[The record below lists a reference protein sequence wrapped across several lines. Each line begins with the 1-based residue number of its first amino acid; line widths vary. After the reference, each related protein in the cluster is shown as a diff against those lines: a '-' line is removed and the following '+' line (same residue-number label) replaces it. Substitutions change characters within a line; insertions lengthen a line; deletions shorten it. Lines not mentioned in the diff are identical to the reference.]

1 MRPAPVKVHSAQDRA
16 DRNIPDARAIHCIM
30 EAGADAAAGF
40 PPHSF
45 SGGDQSMKQFRFY
58 LFAGVV
64 VLYMLSLLIVP
75 AEYAAAVRG
84 SITSCLEN
92 IVPSLFLFM
101 VATQICMEYGILSRL
116 LRPFS
121 GVMRLLRLPPA
132 AFEALVIGNVAG
144 FPMGAR
150 VACRLYTDGRLERG
164 QAERLLAFCNNCGPA
179 FLIGAVGAAIWG
191 DAGLGVALWGVQL
204 AASLVVGLL
213 FRGRRETYAAAPG
226 TQRDAPRLRRSFSA
240 AFVAAVKNSAVSVL
254 YVCAFIVFM
263 SCASVILRFGGF
275 STRLGAFEGLLLG
288 VFEITMGIGALP
300 GRSALAF
307 AMACAIAGFGGLSVH
322 CQTLLFTEGAGLRA
336 RKYFLGKTLQGA
348 ISFPL
353 GFGIYRLLCGDA
365 TVFAGPDVR
374 ISPAPVIHILIIVA
388 IACIGIVF
396 LHRILFP
403 EK

>member
-1 MRPAPVKVHSAQDRA
+1 
-16 DRNIPDARAIHCIM
+16 
-30 EAGADAAAGF
+30 
-40 PPHSF
+40 
-45 SGGDQSMKQFRFY
+45 
-58 LFAGVV
+58 
-64 VLYMLSLLIVP
+64 MLSLLIVP

-213 FRGRRETYAAAPG
+213 FRGRRETYDAAPG

-307 AMACAIAGFGGLSVH
+307 AMALRNRRIRRAFRTLPDPAVYRGSGAARTKIFSRQNAAGRHFLPARLRHIPASLRRRDRLCRSGRKDY
-322 CQTLLFTEGAGLRA
+322 ARA
-336 RKYFLGKTLQGA
+336 RYTHSHHRCDCLYWNCFSA
-348 ISFPL
+348 SHSF
-353 GFGIYRLLCGDA
+353 
-365 TVFAGPDVR
+365 
-374 ISPAPVIHILIIVA
+374 S
-388 IACIGIVF
+388 
-396 LHRILFP
+396 
-403 EK
+403 